1 METYY
6 ADEVTLKSILRSE
19 KGVLIVEN
27 NTIRAKWNLNTYPAK
42 LIRHATGLKQLA
54 VWNSWVAYRHGL
66 CLLAGLLL
74 IAWIRKK
81 EKQAVQA

>member
-6 ADEVTLKSILRSE
+6 ADEVALKSILRSE

-27 NTIRAKWNLNTYPAK
+27 SIIRAKWNLDTRPTK
-42 LIRHATGLKQLA
+42 PIRHVTHLKQLA
-54 VWNSWVAYRHGL
+54 AWNSWIAYRYGF
-66 CLLAGLLL
+66 CLMAGLLL
-74 IAWIRKK
+74 IGWIRKK